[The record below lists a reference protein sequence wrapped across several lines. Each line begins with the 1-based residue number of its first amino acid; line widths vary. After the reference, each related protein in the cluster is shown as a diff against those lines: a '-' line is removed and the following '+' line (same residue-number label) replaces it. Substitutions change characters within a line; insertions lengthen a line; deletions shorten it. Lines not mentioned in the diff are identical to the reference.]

1 MSTTYAY
8 YTARRVRRFAAIV
21 IVGALA
27 LSFAAIA
34 TLGAG
39 ASETGAGIFASMGD
53 YITKMSEALGA
64 D

>member
-1 MSTTYAY
+1 MSMTHAY
-8 YTARRVRRFAAIV
+8 YTARKVRRFAAIV

-39 ASETGAGIFASMGD
+39 ASGTGGGIFASMDD
-53 YITKMSEALGA
+53 YIAEMTGALGA

>member
-1 MSTTYAY
+1 MSMTYAY
-8 YTARRVRRFAAIV
+8 YTARKVRRFAAIV

-27 LSFAAIA
+27 LSFAALA

-39 ASETGAGIFASMGD
+39 ASESGGGILASAGD
-53 YITKMSEALGA
+53 YIAEMTQALGT